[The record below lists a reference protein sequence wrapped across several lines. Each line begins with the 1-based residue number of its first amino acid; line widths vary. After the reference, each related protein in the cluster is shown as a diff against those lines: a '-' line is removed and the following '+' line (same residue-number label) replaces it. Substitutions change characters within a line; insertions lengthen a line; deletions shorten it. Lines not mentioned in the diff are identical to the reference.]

1 MRLSPLSCDLKTILS
16 LYIISPAMKMKE
28 AKYSKKVFAF
38 LDILGF
44 ERIINESRKNPR
56 LISKIAEMLSQSE
69 QIARKSLTAKL
80 TVLKVD
86 LNNYVYRS
94 FSDTSVICGPYDSHD
109 DVSFVS
115 TWIMMY
121 QYLMWKEERTFVRGA
136 VVYGDSYSDENVI
149 FGPALI
155 DAYRL
160 ERCKT
165 KAAWPRV
172 LIDQSVLDKTTE
184 EERRR
189 DFYELLRQ
197 DDDNLVYL
205 DYLRELFH
213 LIVLAENKRI
223 IGQRQQDFGL
233 AARFFEGHK
242 QSILTQV
249 YNSLKEENQAN
260 REEIIGKYV
269 KLSEYH
275 NSTIERF
282 RQVIK
287 DLMNNSGIIPELFD
301 DQIQSEKAKK
311 LGLQYQPKYSAED
324 HPEQSDMLDILGTVI
339 NRLVENPPLG
349 ILETLRIVIIG
360 QTDEV
365 ELGRA
370 IRALSREAPQALS
383 ELDKALQESMVD
395 IDSLGL
401 NV

>member
-1 MRLSPLSCDLKTILS
+1 
-16 LYIISPAMKMKE
+16 MKMNE
-28 AKYSKKVFAF
+28 VEYSKKIFAF

-44 ERIINESRKNPR
+44 ERLVNDSRNNPR
-56 LISKIAEMLSQSE
+56 LISKIANMLFQSE
-69 QIARKSLTAKL
+69 QIARSSLTAKL

-86 LNNYVYRS
+86 LNNYVYRA
-94 FSDTSVICGPYDSHD
+94 FSDTSVICGPYDSHHD
-109 DVSFVS
+109 LSFIS

-136 VVYGDSYSDENVI
+136 VVYGDSYSDENAI

-189 DFYELLRQ
+189 DFYEFLRQ

-213 LIVLAENKRI
+213 LIVLGENKRI
-223 IGQRQQDFGL
+223 TGERQQDFGMP
-233 AARFFEGHK
+233 AKFFEEHK
-242 QSILTQV
+242 QAILTQV
-249 YNSLKEENQAN
+249 YNSVKEENQDGTKK
-260 REEIIGKYV
+260 IIEKYV

-275 NSTIERF
+275 NSTIDRL
-282 RQVIK
+282 RQAIK
-287 DLMNNSGIIPELFD
+287 DLMNNSDLIPELFD
-301 DQIQSEKAKK
+301 DQIKSANAKK
-311 LGLQYQPKYSAED
+311 LGLQYQPKYSAEE
-324 HPEQSDMLDILGTVI
+324 HPEQSDMLNILGTVV
-339 NRLVENPPLG
+339 NRLVENPPPD
-349 ILETLRIVIIG
+349 ILETLGMVIIG
-360 QTDEV
+360 QTDDV

-370 IRALSREAPQALS
+370 IRTLSHEAPRELS
-383 ELDKALQESMVD
+383 MLDRTLQESMID
-395 IDSLGL
+395 IDSLRV
-401 NV
+401 N

>member
-1 MRLSPLSCDLKTILS
+1 
-16 LYIISPAMKMKE
+16 MKMKE
-28 AKYSKKVFAF
+28 VKYSKKILAF

-44 ERIINESRKNPR
+44 ERIVNESKSNPR
-56 LISKIAEMLSQSE
+56 LISEIANMLFQSE
-69 QIARKSLTAKL
+69 QIARSSLTAKL

-86 LNNYVYRS
+86 LKNYVYRS

-109 DVSFVS
+109 DLLFIS

-121 QYLMWKEERTFVRGA
+121 QYLMWKEERTFIRGA

-172 LIDQSVLDKTTE
+172 LIAQSVLDKTTE

-189 DFYELLRQ
+189 DFFEFLRQ

-213 LIVLAENKRI
+213 LIALGENKRI
-223 IGQRQQDFGL
+223 TGERQQDFGIP
-233 AARFFEGHK
+233 AKFFKEHK
-242 QSILTQV
+242 EAILTQV
-249 YNSLKEENQAN
+249 HNSGKEENQD
-260 REEIIGKYV
+260 EGKKIIRKYV
-269 KLSEYH
+269 ELSKYH

-282 RQVIK
+282 HQTIK
-287 DLMNNSGIIPELFD
+287 DLINNINNNDLIPELFD
-301 DQIQSEKAKK
+301 DQIRSVNAKK
-311 LGLQYQPKYSAED
+311 LGLQYQPKYSAEE
-324 HPEQSDMLDILGTVI
+324 HPEQSDMLDILGTVV
-339 NRLVENPPLG
+339 NRLVENPPPD
-349 ILETLRIVIIG
+349 ILETLGIVIIG
-360 QTDEV
+360 QTDDG
-365 ELGRA
+365 ELGRV
-370 IRALSREAPQALS
+370 IGTLSREAPRELS
-383 ELDKALQESMVD
+383 ILDKALQESMID